1 MQYTVTKTDDK
12 YKYDIVVEVEYDLRY
27 SKSLSLIYDLLT
39 TKTIKVPYVLN
50 VEVDV
55 ELFYE
60 QIEELGAGFYDGLI
74 KSKHFTNIKN
84 VPKSVSEQI
93 LASLLK

>member
-55 ELFYE
+55 ELLYE
-60 QIEELGAGFYDGLI
+60 QIEALGAAFYDELI
-74 KSKHFTNIKN
+74 KNKHFTNVEN
-84 VPKSVSEQI
+84 VPESVSVQI